1 MTPTQAQAPT
11 FKSKDPTTFVNET
24 FGEPDTLDP
33 SLDYETAGSEIIQN
47 TYDTLIWYN
56 KDNVHELV
64 PWLATE
70 VPSASNG
77 GISSDGLTYTF
88 KLRQGVKFHNG
99 DPLTASDVAFT
110 FTRGLLMGGTSSPQ
124 WLMYEPLLG
133 TAANGIQDVSSL
145 IDTDGSKGLADSRE
159 LMVKQDPAVLKQV
172 CEKVKAT
179 VEFKASTLK
188 SPTGASLWD
197 TGFRMTITYNTG
209 NTQRQTI
216 AQIFQNDLTAVNDK
230 FVIEVT
236 GLPWP
241 AFLAAQRAKKLPLFI
256 SGWQEDIPDP
266 HNWLVPYASA
276 GGTYSSL
283 QSMPKSLTD
292 QFQPI
297 ITAGVKE
304 TDPAKRTA
312 IYQPLNQLYYD
323 NVPTLLLAI
332 AHGRHYEQ
340 RWVKGWYF
348 NPLYGNLWYYA
359 LSKD

>member
-1 MTPTQAQAPT
+1 LASRTDAFFNFNMNTTGGNNFIGSGQLDGNGVPPT
-11 FKSKDPTTFVNET
+11 FFSDIHVRKAFAYCFDWDTYIKDVMVGEGEQAVTIMLP
-24 FGEPDTLDP
+24 GEPGYNANTPHYSYDP
-33 SLDYETAGSEIIQN
+33 Q
-47 TYDTLIWYN
+47 
-56 KDNVHELV
+56 KC
-64 PWLATE
+64 
-70 VPSASNG
+70 
-77 GISSDGLTYTF
+77 
-88 KLRQGVKFHNG
+88 
-99 DPLTASDVAFT
+99 
-110 FTRGLLMGGTSSPQ
+110 
-124 WLMYEPLLG
+124 
-133 TAANGIQDVSSL
+133 
-145 IDTDGSKGLADSRE
+145 TD
-159 LMVKQDPAVLKQV
+159 
-172 CEKVKAT
+172 
-179 VEFKASTLK
+179 EFKASTWK
-188 SPTGASLWD
+188 AADGKSLWD

-216 AQIFQNDLTAVNDK
+216 AQIFQTDLSAVNDK

-304 TDPAKRTA
+304 TDPTKRTA